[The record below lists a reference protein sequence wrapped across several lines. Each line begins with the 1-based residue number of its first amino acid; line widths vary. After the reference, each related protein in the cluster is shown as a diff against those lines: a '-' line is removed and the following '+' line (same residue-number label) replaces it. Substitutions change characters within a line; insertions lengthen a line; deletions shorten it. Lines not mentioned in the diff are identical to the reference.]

1 MKRVFILGVI
11 FWTFT
16 INMSG
21 QKISKEEA
29 QVLLD
34 KAFTALKNSDTTS
47 FLDLWFFD
55 NSTWFASDKPFTKQ
69 DARIVFKEIKVFL
82 DTALTTNMK
91 IDEIEITP
99 YENEENVK
107 GKIKAYYKYDS
118 KTNYIKAVGYNID
131 YVNKKWVFRFHPEYT
146 TGFRT
151 YGKAKK
157 K

>member
-1 MKRVFILGVI
+1 MKVFILFVL

-16 INMSG
+16 SKVFG
-21 QKISKEEA
+21 QEISKAEA

-34 KAFTALKNSDTTS
+34 KAFIALKNSDTTA

-55 NSTWFASDKPFTKQ
+55 KSTWFASDKPFTKQ
-69 DARIVFKEIKVFL
+69 DAKTVFKEIKVFL
-82 DTALTTNMK
+82 DTALTSNMK

-99 YENEENVK
+99 WQNEKNVK
-107 GKIKAYYKYDS
+107 GKIKAYYKYDN
-118 KTNYIKAVGYNID
+118 KTNYIKAVGYNIG

-146 TGFRT
+146 TGFRS
-151 YGKAKK
+151 YRNSKK